1 MTASGRTTYATPYT
15 GEHLNKVAF
24 PLGGM
29 GAGMICLEGTGA
41 FSHVS
46 VRGHMDFYHAPEM
59 YAALHIKGDASV
71 SKVLEGPVPTWKY
84 FGPAGT

>member
-46 VRGHMDFYHAPEM
+46 VRGHMDF
-59 YAALHIKGDASV
+59 
-71 SKVLEGPVPTWKY
+71 
-84 FGPAGT
+84 